1 MLGFQEPPNFQHILA
16 SGEAE
21 NIRSYQAQHKFVKQ
35 FTSNKKKKKTNLYAH
50 THTHPKES
58 PNPVCLNLI
67 VCH

>member
-35 FTSNKKKKKTNLYAH
+35 FTSNKKKKQKTYMH
-50 THTHPKES
+50 TPIHTQKNHQILF
-58 PNPVCLNLI
+58 V
-67 VCH
+67 